1 MESGFILLLLIPS
14 PVSCLYVD
22 LSFWLL
28 SFSFSLRNF
37 YYDIPSVWLCLRK
50 SLPSLSKGNF
60 TVCRFLDWLVFFFQH
75 FNCFTPLSSCVCGS
89 WQEAQCDSYQCSS
102 VLMALSCFLWFLS
115 RFHLLSV
122 FLQLEYDILIFWYL
136 YYLVFS
142 ELLRSMFWCLSLSL
156 EI

>member
-37 YYDIPSVWLCLRK
+37 FYDVPSVWLCLRK
-50 SLPSLSKGNF
+50 SLLCLHFQRVISLD
-60 TVCRFLDWLVFFFQH
+60 VDWLTDWLFFQY

-89 WQEAQCDSYQCSS
+89 WQEAQYDSYQCSS
-102 VLMALSCFLWFLS
+102 VLMALPCFLWFLS

-142 ELLRSMFWCLSLSL
+142 ELLRSMFGVCH
-156 EI
+156 